1 MIQTLPTQ
9 ADDLEEVGQ
18 FLHERL
24 GRRFTRQAW
33 VESLRQPW
41 AASSPNHG
49 MHLRLD
55 GKVVGVL
62 CAIYSE
68 QVIDGRTEQVC
79 NPHSWVVDEEHRNH
93 SIGLLLQL
101 LRQRQYHFTMFTPN
115 PKVAQV
121 FKGLRFRVL
130 DNLLLHVPHWPG
142 LLPAAPGSRVESDPS
157 RIAALLSGTALRD
170 FQAHA
175 HLPWLRFVAF
185 GRDGDMCLVV
195 YKLAR
200 WKKMPCAAIAHV
212 SDAEAMDRHGQLLRR
227 HLLLKQGIP
236 VSRVEAR
243 ILKRPPPGSLRSRR
257 GMPKMVLSP
266 SLTDHQVTD
275 LYSELMA
282 LDL

>member
-9 ADDLEEVGQ
+9 AADLEDVGQ

-24 GRRFTRQAW
+24 GRRFTQQAW
-33 VESLRQPW
+33 VDSLRQNW

-55 GKVVGVL
+55 GRVVGVL
-62 CAIYSE
+62 CAIYSD
-68 QVIDGRTEQVC
+68 QLIDGKVEPVC
-79 NPHSWVVDEEHRNH
+79 NPHSWVVDEAYRNH
-93 SIGLLLQL
+93 SIGLLMQL

-121 FKGLRFRVL
+121 FLGLRFRVL
-130 DNLLLHVPHWPG
+130 DDLLLHVPHWPS
-142 LLPAAPGSRVESDPS
+142 LRPAAGARVETEPA
-157 RIAALLSGTALRD
+157 RIASVLTGGALRD
-170 FQAHA
+170 YQAHA

-185 GRDGDMCLVV
+185 GCDGEMCLVV
-195 YKLAR
+195 YKLTR

-212 SDAEAMDRHGQLLRR
+212 SDAEVMDRHGHLLRR
-227 HLLLKQGIP
+227 HLLLTCGIP

-243 ILKRPPPGSLRSRR
+243 ILKRPPPGALRSRR
-257 GMPKMVLSP
+257 GMPKLVLSP
-266 SLTDHQVTD
+266 TLTDAQVTD

>member
-1 MIQTLPTQ
+1 MIQTHPTQ
-9 ADDLEEVGQ
+9 ATDLEDVGQ

-33 VESLRQPW
+33 VDSLRQNW
-41 AASSPNHG
+41 APTSPNHG
-49 MHLRLD
+49 MHLRHD
-55 GKVVGVL
+55 GRVVGVL

-68 QVIDGRTEQVC
+68 QFINGKAEPVC
-79 NPHSWVVDEEHRNH
+79 NPHSWVVEEEYRNH

-121 FKGLRFRVL
+121 FLGLRFRVL
-130 DNLLLHVPHWPG
+130 DDRLLHVPHWPSLRSAG
-142 LLPAAPGSRVESDPS
+142 GAEVVTDAS
-157 RIAALLSGTALRD
+157 RIVGALTGVALRD
-170 FQAHA
+170 YQAHA

-185 GRDGDMCLVV
+185 GQEGEMCLVV
-195 YKLAR
+195 YKVTH
-200 WKKMPCAAIAHV
+200 WKKMRCASIAHV
-212 SDAEAMDRHGQLLRR
+212 SHPEVMDRHGHLLRR
-227 HLLLKQGIP
+227 HLLLTQGIT

-243 ILKRPPPGSLRSRR
+243 ILKRVPPGALSSKR

-266 SLTDHQVTD
+266 TLTDAQVTD